1 MAVRGCVRAFYT
13 DDPRTSPSSVIIQKV
28 RYPAGRLANQPRHNV
43 IILFPLG
50 SLSES
55 LVT

>member
-1 MAVRGCVRAFYT
+1 MTVRGCVSTFYT
-13 DDPRTSPSSVIIQKV
+13 DDPRTFPSSVIQKV